1 MKTNLRST
9 IGLAVVCAA
18 LSFNTQAAQRAEG
31 RVDFGQFTPPA
42 GGGEFVEVNLGS
54 NLISMAARLT
64 AKDEPEVTDLLKG
77 IESVRVNVIGLDDG
91 NRAEIE
97 TRIKGIRSQL
107 ETKGWERI
115 VTVKEKDQD
124 VGIYVKTRGQEAVAG
139 LVVTVID
146 GGKQA
151 VLVNIVGDIRP
162 EKLAELG
169 EKLNI
174 DPLKQLGHSTGK
186 KSVKAEAKPADQSAE
201 KTADKQ

>member
-1 MKTNLRST
+1 
-9 IGLAVVCAA
+9 
-18 LSFNTQAAQRAEG
+18 
-31 RVDFGQFTPPA
+31 
-42 GGGEFVEVNLGS
+42 
-54 NLISMAARLT
+54 MAARLT

-186 KSVKAEAKPADQSAE
+186 KSVKADAKPADQAAE

>member
-1 MKTNLRST
+1 MKTNLRSAV
-9 IGLAVVCAA
+9 GLAVICAA
-18 LSFNTQAAQRAEG
+18 LSFNTQAAQPSEG
-31 RVDFGQFTPPA
+31 RVDFGQFTPPS
-42 GGGEFVEVNLGS
+42 GGGEFVEINLGS

-64 AKDEPEVTDLLKG
+64 AKEEPEVTDLLKG
-77 IESVRVNVIGLDDG
+77 VEAVRVNVIGLDDA

-97 TRIKGIRSQL
+97 TRIKGIRGQL

-124 VGIYVKTRGQEAVAG
+124 VGIYIKTRGQEAVAG
-139 LVVTVID
+139 LVVTVIE

-169 EKLNI
+169 ERLNI
-174 DPLKQLGHSTGK
+174 DPLKKLGQGPGKST
-186 KSVKAEAKPADQSAE
+186 VKAEAKPTEQPAG